1 MQTLIAYVENKPGVL
16 NRVSSLARRLAINID
31 SLTVGPTENEEVARM
46 TIVAHTDERGAHR
59 LEASLEKL
67 VDVLLAE
74 NVSER
79 SLLERDLA
87 LIKVSADQKSRP
99 HLMELIKVFRARVID
114 VAPESL
120 ILEVSGTVDKI
131 DGLLEVLRPF
141 GVLEMAQFRPHQH
154 DPRSRPATAASGVA
168 ISAGATRFVEAQ
180 MASYGRS
187 TLLPSSANNDE
198 VIELWFFFCNIA
210 LTQLLERFRFSHQK
224 RTEDTNGKS
233 LLRRFRRPGSDPGQ
247 KGRDHRLRLAGPRA
261 CAEPEGLR
269 RRRARRPARRQPLDG
284 AKRRSGGLAVI
295 TPAEAAQWA
304 DVIMILAPD
313 TTQPQALQNDRSRR
327 I

>member
-31 SLTVGPTENEEVARM
+31 SLTVGPTDNLEIARM

-59 LEASLEKL
+59 LESSLEKL

-87 LIKVSADQKSRP
+87 LIKVSADQTSRP

-141 GVLEMAQFRPHQH
+141 GVLEMA
-154 DPRSRPATAASGVA
+154 RSGR
-168 ISAGATRFVEAQ
+168 ISMTRGA
-180 MASYGRS
+180 
-187 TLLPSSANNDE
+187 D
-198 VIELWFFFCNIA
+198 
-210 LTQLLERFRFSHQK
+210 
-224 RTEDTNGKS
+224 
-233 LLRRFRRPGSDPGQ
+233 LLRPPVASPSVSTQ
-247 KGRDHRLRLAGPRA
+247 A
-261 CAEPEGLR
+261 
-269 RRRARRPARRQPLDG
+269 PA
-284 AKRRSGGLAVI
+284 
-295 TPAEAAQWA
+295 
-304 DVIMILAPD
+304 
-313 TTQPQALQNDRSRR
+313 
-327 I
+327 